1 MRRQEATGSKVLK
14 VLKVLNFSGTGK
26 TNIFTCTFTGAAERP
41 DPAPRDRAL
50 LGDGDALGL
59 ARRIKRAAPDSPFT
73 GFVAQLLGETGA
85 DSEQLPQP
93 GASLVDDGA
102 LRDRHPPR
110 LLLVGC

>member
-1 MRRQEATGSKVLK
+1 MLLSVQTQLP
-14 VLKVLNFSGTGK
+14 GTV
-26 TNIFTCTFTGAAERP
+26 RS
-41 DPAPRDRAL
+41 
-50 LGDGDALGL
+50 L
-59 ARRIKRAAPDSPFT
+59 AMAMASAVRRIQRAAPDSPFT

-102 LRDRHPPR
+102 LRDRHPTR